1 MADDPAQEHN
11 RTERLAQLGSLLAGF
26 AHEIRNP
33 LSTIGLNIQLVKE
46 DFAEA
51 QTPRDKRTFKRLSVV
66 EAEIQRL
73 QKILED
79 FLRYVRRPKLAVR
92 AVDLNRRLR
101 DLVELNA
108 PEFARGGVS
117 LRMYAGSDI
126 GEVHLDMDLFHSVI
140 VNLLVNAQAAC
151 KAGDEVMLATRR
163 EAGEVVVQVTDTG
176 AGMTADVLERAFE
189 PYFSTKKSGTGLG
202 LAIARRIVEEH
213 GGTMT
218 VSSEPGR
225 GTQFTMRLPL
235 RPRAAAEGETES

>member
-1 MADDPAQEHN
+1 MVDDPAQEDN
-11 RTERLAQLGSLLAGF
+11 RTERLAHLGSLLAGF

-46 DFAEA
+46 DFADA
-51 QTPRDKRTFKRLSVV
+51 QAPRDKRTFKRLSVV
-66 EAEIQRL
+66 EAEIHRL

-101 DLVELNA
+101 DLVELNV
-108 PEFARGGVS
+108 PEFARKGVS

-126 GEVHLDMDLFHSVI
+126 GEVDLDMDLFHSVI

-151 KAGDEVMLATRR
+151 KAGDEVMVATRR
-163 EAGEVVVQVTDTG
+163 EAEDVVVQVTDTG
-176 AGMTADVLERAFE
+176 AGMTPEVLERAFE

-213 GGTMT
+213 GGTMA
-218 VSSEPGR
+218 VSSEPGK
-225 GTQFTMRLPL
+225 GTQFNLRLP
-235 RPRAAAEGETES
+235 RHRRRASEGENES